1 MRISPDGTR
10 VALAARDQQ
19 DDIWIWDFARETL
32 TRLTTDPSNDFAP
45 IWTRDGRRIVFSSTR
60 VTPSALFVQAA
71 DGTGGAERLTEGAE
85 AYAPNTFSLDGKRLI
100 LRADA
105 STATGQDL
113 RMLVLDGERRI
124 TPLIQTPFDERNA
137 VISPDGKW
145 LAFQSNESG
154 TDEVYVRPFPDVES
168 GRWQVSTTGG
178 FHPAWAPNGRE
189 LFYVAAD
196 GRLMAVDVRSQGGF
210 GVGVPRTLVD
220 GGFYFNLVP
229 QGRSYDISPDGTRF
243 LLIEAPNSGTQADTA
258 GLTVVLHWQEELK
271 RLVSAK

>member
-1 MRISPDGTR
+1 M
-10 VALAARDQQ
+10 ALRDQQ

-32 TRLTTDPSNDFAP
+32 TRLTTDPSNDTAP
-45 IWTRDGRRIVFSSTR
+45 IWTRDGRRIVFTSTR
-60 VTPSALFVQAA
+60 VTPNPLFVQAA
-71 DGTGGAERLTEGAE
+71 DGTGGTERLTEGAE
-85 AYAPNTFSLDGKRLI
+85 AHAANTFSPDGGRLI
-100 LRADA
+100 FRADTG
-105 STATGQDL
+105 TATGQDL

-145 LAFQSNESG
+145 IAFQSNESG
-154 TDEVYVRPFPDVES
+154 TEEVYVRPFPDVES

-210 GVGVPRTLVD
+210 AAGVPRTLVD

-243 LLIEAPNSGTQADTA
+243 LLIEAPNTGTQADTA
-258 GLTVVLHWQEELK
+258 GLTVVLNWAEELK
-271 RLVSAK
+271 RLVPTR